1 MLELNFPEDQMVLNC
16 SFIGIQSQGCF
27 MHDTAL

>member
-1 MLELNFPEDQMVLNC
+1 MLELNHPEDQLVLHC
-16 SFIGIQSQGCF
+16 SIIGVQSQGCF